1 MNAHTAHSTRIVAAA
16 GGSLLGLLLLAGP
29 ASARDIGP
37 GDPLSAGSSSSQCR
51 NVVPEDRAACEG
63 NINRQAPAPA
73 PRPEPAAI
81 DTSGLGLDPSTL
93 GFVVLGGVAVAG
105 TALVASRYRH
115 AHAHLHHPA

>member
-1 MNAHTAHSTRIVAAA
+1 MNAHTAHSARTVAAA

-51 NVVPEDRAACEG
+51 NVVPEDRPACEG
-63 NINRQAPAPA
+63 PRARQVPAPSD
-73 PRPEPAAI
+73 PTLPNAA
-81 DTSGLGLDPSTL
+81 SGLDIEPGTL

-105 TALVASRYRH
+105 TAFVASRYRH
-115 AHAHLHHPA
+115 AHGHLHHPA